1 MSIFGA
7 AVSGMN
13 AETNWLS
20 TIAQNIANSNTTG
33 YKSGAAEF
41 ASLIDQASAGSYQA
55 GGGVIASMRS
65 LNSLQGSIVGGGTAT
80 DLAIQGNGYFVV
92 SDASGASYLTRN
104 GAFAPDASGNL
115 VNSAGFYLMG
125 YDTRVGTTTTV
136 ANALTGMDKVNVGAT
151 GQEAVATTAGVFTAN
166 LPATATIVPSADL
179 PSTNAASAAYTDKTS
194 LVAYDNLG
202 GARTIDIYMSKTA
215 DNTWEVAAYDHA
227 GAAAAGG
234 FPYASG
240 PIATQSLSFD
250 PTSGKLS
257 SGSPFTVAIPGGKS
271 MALDLSGMTQLSASY
286 AISTATTN
294 GNAPNSLTG
303 VSIGT
308 DGVLSFQFSD
318 GASIAAYKIPLANV
332 PSPDNMTSVT
342 GTAFQVNQASG
353 PVTVGSPG
361 QAGLGTLATSSLESS
376 TVDLATQ
383 LTDMI
388 QAQSAYQSNS
398 KVFQTGAD
406 ILSIL
411 NNLKA

>member
-33 YKSGAAEF
+33 YKTGAAEF

-55 GGGVIASMRS
+55 GGGVVASMRS
-65 LNSLQGSIVGGGTAT
+65 LNNLQGSIVGGGTTT

-92 SDASGASYLTRN
+92 SDAGGASYLTRN

-115 VNSAGFYLMG
+115 VNSSGFYLMG
-125 YDTRVGTTTTV
+125 YNTRAGMTTTV
-136 ANALTGMDKVNVGAT
+136 ANALSGMDRINVSAT

-166 LPATATIVPSADL
+166 LPSTGSVVAAANL
-179 PSTNAASAAYTDKTS
+179 PSTNAATASYTEKTS
-194 LVAYDNLG
+194 LVAYDSLG
-202 GARTIDIYMSKTA
+202 GARTIDLYMSKTA
-215 DNTWEVAAYDHA
+215 NNKWEVAAFDHA
-227 GAAAAGG
+227 GASASGG

-240 PIATQSLSFD
+240 PIATQSLAFD
-250 PTSGKLS
+250 STTGKLT
-257 SGSPFTVAIPGGKS
+257 SGSPLTVAIPGGQS
-271 MALDLSGMTQLSASY
+271 MALDLGGMTQLASGYAVSA
-286 AISTATTN
+286 ATTN

-308 DGVLSFQFSD
+308 DGTLSFQFSD

-332 PSPDNMTSVT
+332 PSPDNLTSVT

-376 TVDLATQ
+376 TVDIAKQ
-383 LTDMI
+383 LTYMI